1 MKLEG
6 TVSLVTGAAQGIGKA
21 IALSFAREG
30 STVIVN
36 DVDLPRAGAVA
47 AEIDKSGGKAF
58 PIKAD
63 VSRSQEVKDMVKEA
77 IRSFGKIDILVNNAG
92 MQTERAFLRLS
103 EKEWQR
109 VVDVNLKGVFLCS
122 QAVAREMIKQGTGK
136 IINIS
141 SIHQLRPRSN
151 IAHYA
156 ASKGGVM
163 MLSKVMALELAR
175 YRINVNCV
183 APGAIA
189 TAMNQALVDSPELLS
204 RMNSQIPWGRMGTT
218 EDVAEAALF
227 LASGD
232 AEYITGSTIY
242 VEGGLSLGGLDIQ

>member
-6 TVSLVTGAAQGIGKA
+6 KVSLVTGARQGIGKT

-36 DVDLPRAGAVA
+36 DVDLSEANAVA
-47 AEIDKSGGKAF
+47 AEIDKLGGRALA
-58 PIKAD
+58 IKAD
-63 VSRSQEVKDMVKEA
+63 VSRSQEVKHMVKEA
-77 IRSFGKIDILVNNAG
+77 IRSFGKIDVLVNNAG
-92 MQTERAFLRLS
+92 IQTERAFLRLS
-103 EKEWQR
+103 KKEWQR
-109 VVDVNLKGVFLCS
+109 VLDVNLKGVFLCS
-122 QAVAREMIKQGTGK
+122 QAVAREMIKQGGGK

-141 SIHQLRPRSN
+141 SIHQFRPRSN

-175 YRINVNCV
+175 YKINVNCL
-183 APGAIA
+183 APGAIE
-189 TAMNQALVDSPELLS
+189 TTMNQAVLDSRELKDKMS
-204 RMNSQIPWGRMGTT
+204 SQIPWGRMGTT
-218 EDVAEAALF
+218 EDVAKAALF
-227 LASGD
+227 LASAD